1 MTERNTK
8 ESQKWRVVKIA
19 NTNIINNVIFCI
31 LTNFTNGISFVI
43 FGGERIPAH
52 SEEN

>member
-8 ESQKWRVVKIA
+8 ESRKWLVVKIV
-19 NTNIINNVIFCI
+19 NTNIINNVIFYI
-31 LTNFTNGISFVI
+31 LTNFTNGILFVI

-52 SEEN
+52 SEGN